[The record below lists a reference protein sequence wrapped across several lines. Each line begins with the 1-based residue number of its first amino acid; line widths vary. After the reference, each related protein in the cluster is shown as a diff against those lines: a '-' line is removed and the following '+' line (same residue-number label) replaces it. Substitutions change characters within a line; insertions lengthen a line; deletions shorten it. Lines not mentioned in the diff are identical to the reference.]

1 VILTVQSQNRENFAH
16 RARTTSWPW
25 QIYAHGLSPQIDFT
39 TLALM
44 RGTQA
49 ACIGLLFAPISTL
62 AYRTLP
68 TEGGGDATALFT
80 MLRNLRGSIGIL
92 LATSVVTN
100 RAQVRQAYL
109 VGDLSPFFQPY
120 NDTVQRVGEAL
131 VAHGAASSV
140 VPQTAA
146 TGWIYQSLLQ
156 QAGILAYIDLFAF
169 SAIMC
174 FAMVPLSFLFA
185 PVKAGGAVST
195 GD

>member
-1 VILTVQSQNRENFAH
+1 
-16 RARTTSWPW
+16 
-25 QIYAHGLSPQIDFT
+25 
-39 TLALM
+39 
-44 RGTQA
+44 
-49 ACIGLLFAPISTL
+49 
-62 AYRTLP
+62 
-68 TEGGGDATALFT
+68 
-80 MLRNLRGSIGIL
+80 MLRNLGGSIDIS
-92 LATSVVTN
+92 LATSVATN
-100 RAQVRQAYL
+100 RAQVRQACL
-109 VGDLSPFFQPY
+109 MGDLSPFFQPY